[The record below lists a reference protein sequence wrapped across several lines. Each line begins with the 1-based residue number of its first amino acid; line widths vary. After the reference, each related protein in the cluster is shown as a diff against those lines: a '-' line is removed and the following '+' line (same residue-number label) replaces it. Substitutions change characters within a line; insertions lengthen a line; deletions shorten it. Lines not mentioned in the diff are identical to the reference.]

1 MNLLFDSIFKYG
13 YHDSVLS
20 CIEIQS
26 ESVIL
31 IFEDGVWN
39 LDNDGKEISKTRS
52 VQLIINLNM
61 MYISTPLDA
70 FEIYTIGKSSRYLDI
85 DDLIGGKISFK
96 ISNVFFSKFN
106 NTLLIVIVN
115 IFM

>member
-1 MNLLFDSIFKYG
+1 MNFLFNSIFKYG

-39 LDNDGKEISKTRS
+39 LYNDGKEISKTRS
-52 VQLIINLNM
+52 VQLKINLNM
-61 MYISTPLDA
+61 
-70 FEIYTIGKSSRYLDI
+70 
-85 DDLIGGKISFK
+85 
-96 ISNVFFSKFN
+96 VFYS
-106 NTLLIVIVN
+106 
-115 IFM
+115 